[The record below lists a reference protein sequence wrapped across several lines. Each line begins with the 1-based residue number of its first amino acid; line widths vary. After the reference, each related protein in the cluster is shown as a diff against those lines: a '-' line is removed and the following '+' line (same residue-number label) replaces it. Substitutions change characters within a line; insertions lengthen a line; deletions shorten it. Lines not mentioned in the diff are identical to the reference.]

1 MKQTQKLNF
10 LIPDTQEKAPDA
22 VQKEYVK
29 MESTNRF
36 NPKLCFKQFYVKET
50 RNGRQ
55 NLLNT
60 MKVAEKEH

>member
-10 LIPDTQEKAPDA
+10 LIPDTLEKAPDV
-22 VQKEYVK
+22 VQKEHVK

-36 NPKLCFKQFYVKET
+36 NPKLSFKQFYGHKD
-50 RNGRQ
+50 
-55 NLLNT
+55 LLNT